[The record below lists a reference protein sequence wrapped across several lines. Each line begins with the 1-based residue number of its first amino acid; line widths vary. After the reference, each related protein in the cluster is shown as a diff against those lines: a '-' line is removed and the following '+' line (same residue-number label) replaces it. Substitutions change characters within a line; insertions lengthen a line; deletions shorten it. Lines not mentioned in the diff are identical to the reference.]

1 MSLPRRSFLRHAAL
15 GAAGLGLARGA
26 EATLP
31 EFAADR
37 PEPFWEAVRA
47 LYPLEPGFSYFNT
60 GGLGSTPTPVLERVA
75 EVTRRLQGKA
85 EHGHAQFTA
94 ARADVAR
101 FLGADPAEVAFVRN
115 ATEANATVAAGL
127 PLRAGD
133 EVIFETH
140 AHPGGSFAW
149 LQAARVRGVVVRTF
163 EPDARSAAVNLER
176 VAALCGPRTRV
187 VQLSHITAPT
197 GITLPARA
205 VADLCRSRGI
215 WFHLDAAQSAGMVP
229 VDFAALGCD
238 SLAVSGHK
246 WIGGPL
252 ETGVLCVRRAR
263 QEELA
268 PPLVGAYSGDLDAN
282 GRFAL
287 NAGAVRY
294 EYGTRNVAAAL
305 GLAEAMRLQERIGR
319 DRIAVRGRQLAARA
333 HAGLA
338 ALPGV
343 EVLSPDAPDLR
354 AAMVTFRAARI
365 PHDRLFGLLLR
376 EKSIRARPVTEE
388 KLNALRVST
397 HLCNSP
403 AQVDALVA
411 AVGEFLRREA

>member
-1 MSLPRRSFLRHAAL
+1 MSLPRRSFLRHAAF

-26 EATLP
+26 DAALP
-31 EFAADR
+31 EFAAAR

-47 LYPLEPGFSYFNT
+47 LYPLEAGFSYFNT

-85 EHGHAQFTA
+85 EHGHAQFTG

-127 PLRAGD
+127 TLRAGD
-133 EVIFETH
+133 EVIFESH
-140 AHPGGSFAW
+140 AHPGGSFPW
-149 LQAARVRGVVVRTF
+149 LQAARARGVVVRTF
-163 EPDARSAAVNLER
+163 EPDARSAAANLGR
-176 VAALCGPRTRV
+176 LTALCGPRTRV
-187 VQLSHITAPT
+187 IQLSHITAPT

-205 VADLCRSRGI
+205 VADLCRARGI

-268 PPLVGAYSGDLDAN
+268 PPLVGAHSGDLDAT

-287 NAGAVRY
+287 SAGAVRY

-319 DRIAVRGRQLAARA
+319 DRIAARGRQLAAQAR
-333 HAGLA
+333 AGLA
-338 ALPGV
+338 ALPGA
-343 EVLSPDAPDLR
+343 ETLSPEPGELS
-354 AAMVTFRAARI
+354 AAMVTFRTARI

-376 EKSIRARPVTEE
+376 EKGIRTRPVTEE
-388 KLNALRVST
+388 NLNALRVST

>member
-26 EATLP
+26 QAALP

-47 LYPLEPGFSYFNT
+47 LYPLEPGFIYFNT

-75 EVTRRLQGKA
+75 EVTGRLQAKA

-94 ARADVAR
+94 ARTDVAR

-127 PLRAGD
+127 SLRAGD

-140 AHPGGSFAW
+140 AHPGGAFPW
-149 LQAARVRGVVVRTF
+149 LQAARTRGVVVRTF

-176 VAALCGPRTRV
+176 ITALCGPRTRV
-187 VQLSHITAPT
+187 IQLSHVTAPT

-205 VADLCRSRGI
+205 VADLCRTRGL

-287 NAGAVRY
+287 SAGAVRY
-294 EYGTRNVAAAL
+294 VAAAL

-319 DRIAVRGRQLAARA
+319 DRIAARGRQLAARTR
-333 HAGLA
+333 AGLA
-338 ALPGV
+338 VLPGV
-343 EVLSPDAPDLR
+343 EILSPEGELAT
-354 AAMVTFRAARI
+354 AMVTFRTARI

-376 EKSIRARPVTEE
+376 EKGIRSRPVTEE
-388 KLNALRVST
+388 KLNALRIST

-403 AQVDALVA
+403 AQIDALVA

>member
-15 GAAGLGLARGA
+15 GAAGLGLAR
-26 EATLP
+26 EAVAALP
-31 EFAADR
+31 EFAPER

-47 LYPLEPGFSYFNT
+47 LYPLEPGFTYFNT

-75 EVTRRLQGKA
+75 EVTRRLQAKA

-115 ATEANATVAAGL
+115 ATEANAIVAGGL
-127 PLRAGD
+127 RLAPGD

-140 AHPGGSFAW
+140 AHPGGSFPW
-149 LQAARVRGVVVRTF
+149 LQAARVRGVVARTF
-163 EPDARSAAVNLER
+163 EPDPRSAVANLAR
-176 VAALCGPRTRV
+176 LSALVGPRTRV
-187 VQLSHITAPT
+187 VQVSHITAPT
-197 GITLPARA
+197 GIALPARA
-205 VADLCRSRGI
+205 VADLCRARGI

-263 QEELA
+263 QDELE
-268 PPLVGAYSGDLDAN
+268 PPLVGAHSGDLDPA

-287 NAGAVRY
+287 SAGALRY

-319 DRIAVRGRQLAARA
+319 DRIAARGRQLAARA
-333 HAGLA
+333 RAGLA
-338 ALPGV
+338 ALAGV
-343 EVLSPDAPDLR
+343 EVLSPPEGELA
-354 AAMVTFRAARI
+354 AAMVTFRTARI
-365 PHDRLFGLLLR
+365 PHDRLYGLLLR
-376 EKSIRARPVTEE
+376 ERSIRTRPVTEE

>member
-26 EATLP
+26 DVALP
-31 EFAADR
+31 EFAAAR

-47 LYPLEPGFSYFNT
+47 LYPLEVGFSYFNT

-75 EVTRRLQGKA
+75 EVTRRLQVTA
-85 EHGHAQFTA
+85 EHGHAEFTG
-94 ARADVAR
+94 ARADAAR

-140 AHPGGSFAW
+140 AHPGGSFPW

-163 EPDARSAAVNLER
+163 DPDPRSAAANLDR
-176 VAALCGPRTRV
+176 ITALCGPRTRV
-187 VQLSHITAPT
+187 IQLSHITAPT

-205 VADLCRSRGI
+205 VADLCRTRGI

-238 SLAVSGHK
+238 SLAVCGHK

-263 QEELA
+263 QEQLA
-268 PPLVGAYSGDLDAN
+268 PPLVGAYSGGLDAN

-287 NAGAVRY
+287 SAGAVRY
-294 EYGTRNVAAAL
+294 EYGTRNVATAL

-319 DRIAVRGRQLAARA
+319 ERIAARARQLAAQAR
-333 HAGLA
+333 AGLA

-343 EVLSPDAPDLR
+343 EILSPEPGELSTALV
-354 AAMVTFRAARI
+354 AFRTPRI

-376 EKSIRARPVTEE
+376 ERGIRTRPVTEDN
-388 KLNALRVST
+388 LNALRVST

>member
-31 EFAADR
+31 EFAAER

-47 LYPLEPGFSYFNT
+47 LYPLESGFSYFNT
-60 GGLGSTPTPVLERVA
+60 GGLGSTPTPVLGRVA
-75 EVTRRLQGKA
+75 EVTRRLQAKA

-127 PLRAGD
+127 ALRAGD
-133 EVIFETH
+133 EIIFESH
-140 AHPGGSFAW
+140 AHPGGSFPW
-149 LQAARVRGVVVRTF
+149 LQAARARGVVVRTF
-163 EPDARSAAVNLER
+163 EPDARTAAGNLER
-176 VAALCGPRTRV
+176 ITALCGPRTRV
-187 VQLSHITAPT
+187 LQLSHITAPT

-205 VADLCRSRGI
+205 AADLCRARGI

-268 PPLVGAYSGDLDAN
+268 PPLVGAHSGDLDAS
-282 GRFAL
+282 GRLAL
-287 NAGAVRY
+287 SAGALRY
-294 EYGTRNVAAAL
+294 EYGTRNVATAL

-319 DRIAVRGRQLAARA
+319 ERIAARGRQLAARVR
-333 HAGLA
+333 AGLA

-343 EVLSPDAPDLR
+343 EILSPEPGELA
-354 AAMVTFRAARI
+354 AAMVTFRTARI

-376 EKSIRARPVTEE
+376 ERNIRTRPVTEE
-388 KLNALRVST
+388 NLNALRIST

>member
-31 EFAADR
+31 EFAAER

-60 GGLGSTPTPVLERVA
+60 GGLGSTPAPVLERVA
-75 EVTRRLQGKA
+75 EVTRRLQAKA

-133 EVIFETH
+133 EVVFESH

-149 LQAARVRGVVVRTF
+149 LQAARVRGVIVRTF
-163 EPDARSAAVNLER
+163 EPEPRSAALNLER

-187 VQLSHITAPT
+187 IQLSHITAPT

-268 PPLVGAYSGDLDAN
+268 PPLVGAYSGDLDAT

-287 NAGAVRY
+287 SAGAVRY
-294 EYGTRNVAAAL
+294 EYGTRNVATAL

-319 DRIAVRGRQLAARA
+319 DRIAARGRQLAARVRT
-333 HAGLA
+333 GLGT
-338 ALPGV
+338 LPGV
-343 EVLSPDAPDLR
+343 EILSPDGELAT
-354 AAMVTFRAARI
+354 AMVTFRTARI

-376 EKSIRARPVTEE
+376 EKGIRSRPVTEE
-388 KLNALRVST
+388 KLNALRIST

-403 AQVDALVA
+403 AQIDALVA